1 MSPWRKASTR
11 AAASHEDAAA
21 ARVMD
26 SLRRIVRALRVATHT
41 SERELGV
48 SAAQL
53 FVLRQLAI
61 EPGQSLGALAART
74 RTSQSSVSEVVSRL
88 VAHELVERTV
98 DPRDRRRLTLTLTA
112 AGRATLKRAPET
124 VQERLLAGFAS
135 LDAAQREA
143 LAAGMEAWLERSG
156 LADVPATMF
165 FESRPD

>member
-1 MSPWRKASTR
+1 MR
-11 AAASHEDAAA
+11 AAASLEDAAA

-26 SLRRIVRALRVATHT
+26 SLRRIVRALRLATNA

-53 FVLRQLAI
+53 FVLRQLAV
-61 EPGQSLGALAART
+61 EPGQSLGELAARA

-88 VAHELVERTV
+88 VTNALVERTT
-98 DPRDRRRLTLTLTA
+98 DPRDRRRATLTLTA
-112 AGRATLKRAPET
+112 AGRVTLKRAPVT

-135 LDAAQREA
+135 LDVREREA
-143 LAAGMEAWLERSG
+143 LAAGMEAWLEHSG

-165 FESRPD
+165 FEAQGEGSSTPRY

>member
-1 MSPWRKASTR
+1 MR

-61 EPGQSLGALAART
+61 DPGQSLVALAART

-88 VAHELVERTV
+88 VAHGLVERSV
-98 DPRDRRRLTLTLTA
+98 DTHDRRRVTLRITA
-112 AGRATLKRAPET
+112 EGRRTLKQAPET
-124 VQERLLAGFAS
+124 VQEQLLTGFAS
-135 LDAAQREA
+135 LDAAQRGA
-143 LAAGMEAWLERSG
+143 LAAGMEAWLEHSG

-165 FESRPD
+165 FETKGDDASTR